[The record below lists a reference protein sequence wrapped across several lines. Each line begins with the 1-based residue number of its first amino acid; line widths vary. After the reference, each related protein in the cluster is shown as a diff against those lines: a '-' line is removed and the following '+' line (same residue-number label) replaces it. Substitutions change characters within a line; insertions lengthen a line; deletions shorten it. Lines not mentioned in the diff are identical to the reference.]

1 MLEVPII
8 NTPKANEKDYKGKN
22 KLKISNKV
30 CNKKLKIS
38 LFEAHWLK
46 LKEKNINKLKSEMV
60 VVGVTEKYERSL
72 GDPKDYHKT
81 TYICVTRATVVEL
94 YKSAR

>member
-8 NTPKANEKDYKGKN
+8 NTPKANEKEYNGKN

-38 LFEAHWLK
+38 LFEAHWQ
-46 LKEKNINKLKSEMV
+46 N
-60 VVGVTEKYERSL
+60 G
-72 GDPKDYHKT
+72 
-81 TYICVTRATVVEL
+81 
-94 YKSAR
+94 